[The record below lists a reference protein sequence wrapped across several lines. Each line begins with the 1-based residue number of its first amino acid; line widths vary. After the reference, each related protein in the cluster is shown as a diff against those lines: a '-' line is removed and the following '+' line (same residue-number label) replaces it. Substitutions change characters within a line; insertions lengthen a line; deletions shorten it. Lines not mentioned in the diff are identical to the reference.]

1 MNEEENRRI
10 REYFTPLYNFSR
22 PMIIECCKE
31 ECSPFKTVE
40 VARNERRYYISL
52 HYILQRKG

>member
-1 MNEEENRRI
+1 MKEENKRVPD
-10 REYFTPLYNFSR
+10 YFTPLCNFSR

-40 VARNERRYYISL
+40 VAKKRSPILYLAAL
-52 HYILQRKG
+52 HLQRKG